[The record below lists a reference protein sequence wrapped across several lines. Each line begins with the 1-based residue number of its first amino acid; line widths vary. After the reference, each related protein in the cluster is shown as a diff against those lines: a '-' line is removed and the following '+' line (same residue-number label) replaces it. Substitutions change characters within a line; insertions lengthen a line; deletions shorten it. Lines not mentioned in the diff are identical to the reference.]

1 VQRKK
6 LLLVFP
12 KSPPS
17 SYVDLRFSDI
27 LTRTPGGV
35 MNVALPT
42 VAALTPGEFEVRI
55 IDENVEQIDFDTP
68 YDIVGITGFVTQ
80 FFRAQTLAE
89 EFSRR
94 GTLVV
99 CGGPCVSLCPER
111 WRPFADVLIIG
122 EAERIWPQFLND
134 YLHNSYKNEYR
145 ETERFDLAESPI
157 PDYTGFSKSARKKYM
172 MGLVQASRGC
182 PYKCEFCSVGAY
194 VGRKMRYK
202 PVDRVVREVDE
213 LKKIGINL
221 VIIADDNLSADR
233 TKAKAILT
241 ALRDWNRRQRSP
253 TMFITQLSI
262 DVAKDDE
269 FLEIA
274 AEAGMTAV
282 QIGIE
287 SPCIESLQETGK
299 YQNIASDMLQD
310 IKRLQEHGITVI
322 STCIVGFDHDGLS
335 IFQDQ
340 LDFHMRSAVP
350 NVQIYPLQAMDAT
363 ALKKRIVRENRYL
376 DWEEQYRSNPEYL
389 YNLSTFTMIPKQM
402 NLEQLRAG
410 TYWLLWK
417 LYDDGGFLLRLKD
430 FFTNYEI
437 SAERQHLSIP
447 RYRLDR
453 KRLGITLRLLKFL
466 ATAPQTDRKSFWEI
480 FRLSLHSSHPQ
491 RIGIATM
498 AFITLSNTR
507 KFLLSQEPGIARI
520 LYPS

>member
-1 VQRKK
+1 
-6 LLLVFP
+6 
-12 KSPPS
+12 
-17 SYVDLRFSDI
+17 
-27 LTRTPGGV
+27 

-42 VAALTPGEFEVRI
+42 VAALTPEEFEIRI
-55 IDENVEQIDFDTP
+55 IDENVEQIDFDIH
-68 YDIVGITGFVTQ
+68 YDIAGITGFVTQ
-80 FFRAQTLAE
+80 FFRAQKLAE

-134 YLHNSYKNEYR
+134 YLHNRYKNEYR

-157 PDYTGFSKSARKKYM
+157 PDYSGFSKSARKKYM

-202 PVDRVVREVDE
+202 PVDKVVREVEE

-221 VIIADDNLSADR
+221 VILADDNLSADR
-233 TKAKAILT
+233 EKAKAILT

-287 SPCIESLQETGK
+287 SPRIESLRETGK

-310 IKRLQEHGITVI
+310 IRRFQEYGITVI

-335 IFQDQ
+335 IFKDQ

-376 DWEEQYRSNPEYL
+376 DWEEQYRSNPESL
-389 YNLSTFTMIPKQM
+389 YNLSSFTIVPKQM

-417 LYDDGGFLLRLKD
+417 LYDHGGFLLRLKG
-430 FFTNYEI
+430 FFANYEN
-437 SAERQHLSIP
+437 SAKRQRLNSP

-453 KRLGITLRLLKFL
+453 KRLGIMLRLLKFL
-466 ATAPQTDRKSFWEI
+466 ATAPRTDRKSFWKI
-480 FRLSLHSSHPQ
+480 FKVSLRSSHPQ
-491 RIGIATM
+491 RLGIATM

-507 KFLLSQEPGIARI
+507 KFLLSREPEIADI
-520 LYPS
+520 TYPE